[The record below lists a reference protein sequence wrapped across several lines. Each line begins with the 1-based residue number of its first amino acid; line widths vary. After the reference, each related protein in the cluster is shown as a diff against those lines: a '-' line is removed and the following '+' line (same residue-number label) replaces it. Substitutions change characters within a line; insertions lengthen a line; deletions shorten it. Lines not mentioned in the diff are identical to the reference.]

1 MLLESVEV
9 TKDPKQVA
17 ANDTDVVSSLVDSS
31 AASRWAFI
39 NGWQVEPQSDDRA
52 PMFSAVAPETAS
64 PSARR
69 STARRKHQAMFKEW
83 SQDRH
88 D

>member
-1 MLLESVEV
+1 MTDVFKEPSAEHDAAESV
-9 TKDPKQVA
+9 
-17 ANDTDVVSSLVDSS
+17 S
-31 AASRWAFI
+31 ASQATHWAFI
-39 NGWQVEPQSDDRA
+39 NEWKVSPQSNDRTPA
-52 PMFSAVAPETAS
+52 LGERAGSVGS

-69 STARRKHQAMFKEW
+69 STARRKHQARFKEW

>member
-1 MLLESVEV
+1 M
-9 TKDPKQVA
+9 
-17 ANDTDVVSSLVDSS
+17 TDVIKRSVAENDVGTLPTVPESSSHWS
-31 AASRWAFI
+31 FI
-39 NGWQVEPQSDDRA
+39 NGWRVEPQSDDRA
-52 PMFSAVAPETAS
+52 PVFGTVAPSTAS

-69 STARRKHQAMFKEW
+69 STARRQHQAMFKEW

>member
-1 MLLESVEV
+1 VNV
-9 TKDPKQVA
+9 TKIPKQPVVA
-17 ANDTDVVSSLVDSS
+17 TDTDVAPSLFDSS

-52 PMFSAVAPETAS
+52 PVFGVVASSPAS

>member
-1 MLLESVEV
+1 M
-9 TKDPKQVA
+9 
-17 ANDTDVVSSLVDSS
+17 TDIFKESS
-31 AASRWAFI
+31 AEHYTAELTSFAQGTHWAFI
-39 NGWQVEPQSDDRA
+39 NEWKVEPQSNDRTPVTGA
-52 PMFSAVAPETAS
+52 GAGSMGS

-69 STARRKHQAMFKEW
+69 STARRKHQARFKEW

>member
-1 MLLESVEV
+1 V
-9 TKDPKQVA
+9 TDIIKSVA
-17 ANDTDVVSSLVDSS
+17 ANDAEAAPSLAEAS
-31 AASRWAFI
+31 AKSRWAFI
-39 NGWQVEPQSDDRA
+39 NEWKVEPQSDDRA
-52 PMFSAVAPETAS
+52 RVFGTVASSTAS